1 MFAHILGTF
10 AYEKRTGGNYMLED
24 ILTKQKSF
32 FDTGMK
38 TVLRGQESR
47 FRRVIIQNGNL
58 VVNARSEESG
68 ICARAYLNGAY
79 GFASTAEYSEE
90 AARKTIEAATKNAR
104 YLDKFNA
111 DKKNAY
117 PEITGS
123 MITSPRMI
131 IDFEQ
136 KRLVDLCKEID
147 AYIAKKYPDLLSR
160 TVVYREDTMEKI
172 IVTSDAADG
181 HVAYPR
187 CTAYVI
193 LNMASAEGQPVE
205 VMDSFGGFGHIED
218 NYSELNGVYEKID
231 ELYKKLHDK
240 AEGVYASAGVKTV
253 ILHPNVAGMIA
264 HEAVG
269 HTVEAD
275 LVQGGSVAGPNLG
288 KKVASDLVGIV
299 DFAHTAF
306 GDKAPLPVYIDDEG
320 VPAENAV
327 LVEGGVLKGYMHDRE
342 SAALYGVKPQGNAR
356 GYAFSDEPLIR
367 MRNTCVLPGKDKLE
381 DMIAS
386 VDDGY
391 YLLQTGNGQA
401 DLTGEFMFGI
411 TMGYEIKN
419 GKLGKAILDTTVSG
433 VAFDMLNTV
442 DMVSDTVT
450 WNTSG
455 TCGKKQAM
463 PVSMGG
469 PAIKCKITIGG
480 R

>member
-1 MFAHILGTF
+1 
-10 AYEKRTGGNYMLED
+10 MLED
-24 ILTKQKSF
+24 ILTGKKSLF
-32 FDTGMK
+32 ETGMQS
-38 TVLRGQESR
+38 VLRGQESR
-47 FRRVIIQNGNL
+47 LRRIVIQNGNL
-58 VVNARSEESG
+58 VTNVRSEESG
-68 ICARAYLNGAY
+68 ICARVYLNGAY
-79 GFASTAEYSEE
+79 GFASTAEYTAE
-90 AARKTIEAATKNAR
+90 AAAKTIAAATKNAR
-104 YLDKFNA
+104 YLDKFNTE
-111 DKKNAY
+111 KKNPY
-117 PEITGS
+117 PILEQKTIV
-123 MITSPRMI
+123 SPRMI

-147 AYIAKKYPDLLSR
+147 AHIEKTYPDLLSR
-160 TVVYREDTMEKI
+160 VVAYREDTMEKI

-187 CTAYVI
+187 TTLYVT
-193 LNMASAEGQPVE
+193 LNMTSKDGQPVE
-205 VMDSFGGFGHIED
+205 VSDAVGGFGHIED
-218 NYSELNGVYEKID
+218 NYSDLAKIYEKIAA
-231 ELYKKLHDK
+231 LYKDLCAK

-253 ILHPNVAGMIA
+253 ILHPDVAGMIA
-264 HEAVG
+264 HEAIG

-275 LVQGGSVAGPNLG
+275 LVQGGSVAGPNLN
-288 KKVASDLVGIV
+288 KKVASELISIT
-299 DFAHTAF
+299 DFASTAF

-320 VPAENAV
+320 TEARDAV
-327 LVEGGVLKGYMHDRE
+327 LIENGILKGFMHDRE
-342 SAALYGVKPQGNAR
+342 SADFYGVRPCGNSR

-367 MRNTCVLPGKDKLE
+367 MRNTCVHPGKDKLE

-391 YLLQTGNGQA
+391 YLINTGNGQA

-469 PAIKCKITIGG
+469 PAIKCKIMIGG